1 VSSSGGSAGGAS
13 NPWLIAPVVALAAFM
28 EVLDISV
35 ANVALPHIAGDLSAS
50 QDESTW
56 TLTSYL
62 VTNAIV
68 MPISGWLSE
77 RFGRKRFFLACIAGF
92 TISSLLCGLAPSLGM
107 LVILRALQGAAG
119 GGLQPTGQAILNDTF
134 PPEQRPLHRR
144 LAHRQL

>member
-1 VSSSGGSAGGAS
+1 
-13 NPWLIAPVVALAAFM
+13 M

-77 RFGRKRFFLACIAGF
+77 RFGRKRFFITCISGF
-92 TISSLLCGLAPSLGM
+92 TIASLLCGLSVNLGM
-107 LVILRALQGAAG
+107 LVVLRAIQGAAG
-119 GGLQPTGQAILNDTF
+119 GGLQPTGQAILTDAF
-134 PPEQRPLHRR
+134 PRSNAVWQLPFTAWQLCLPRQSVRPSAAGSLIPMIG
-144 LAHRQL
+144 